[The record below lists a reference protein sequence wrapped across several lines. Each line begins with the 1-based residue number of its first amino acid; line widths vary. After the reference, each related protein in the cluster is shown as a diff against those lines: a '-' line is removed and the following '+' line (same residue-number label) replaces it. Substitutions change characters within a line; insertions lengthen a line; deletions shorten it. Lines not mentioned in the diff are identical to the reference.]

1 MARQALIACAL
12 IPMILLGGQAWAADS
27 SDAEVDQLR
36 AQLNSTVIQ
45 LRQLQDQMATT
56 AAPPAA
62 PAPTADSAALKS
74 KLGGAQR
81 ALRAER
87 AKSAA
92 LQTSLTQAQAEQ
104 ANLTAAAAQAVEL
117 KKYQDAYAQ
126 AAAEDQ
132 DLTHQ
137 RDGLTAQ
144 LTVATNVATAC
155 QAKNAQLT
163 QFIRGVLAA
172 DHKMTTTDVALER
185 EPLFGFRRVQ
195 LENIAQDRE
204 DAIRADHCDTR
215 LDSVPQPKAAAAPA
229 GRGD

>member
-12 IPMILLGGQAWAADS
+12 IPLILIGGQALAADS

-62 PAPTADSAALKS
+62 PAPAADSAALKS

-81 ALRAER
+81 ALRAEH

-104 ANLTAAAAQAVEL
+104 ANMTAAAAAQAAEL

-132 DLTHQ
+132 DLAHQ

-163 QFIRGVLAA
+163 QFIHGVLAA
-172 DHKMTTTDVALER
+172 DRKMTTTDVVLER

-215 LDSVPQPKAAAAPA
+215 LDAVPQPKPTAPA
-229 GRGD
+229 G